1 MSNKTYI
8 FLILLL
14 LQISF
19 AGCDEWLSVDSKVI
33 LSEEDIA
40 KYPELLET
48 QFLSSYDDLRNNV
61 QSIGDGGLSYR
72 QHHLS
77 SFTDDAANN
86 TPWDGGQLSL
96 RLSPGRVFSG
106 IFSQT
111 NGESYNSIW
120 CYKEINKVNKFILK
134 NKGAENPDVLS
145 LVGEA
150 YFIRAYLYFE
160 MVKRYGGV
168 PLYSGSLD
176 EVNSINNRST
186 EEESWL
192 YIKNCLDSAITLLPD
207 NQKVRSEDKDRANR
221 FTALALKSRAMLYAG
236 TIAKY
241 GKVTNGGLQGIRPDA
256 ARDFLF
262 EAANAASKIIEV
274 NKYSL
279 STNFTDLFNGKD
291 EDNNEIIFRFSN
303 IAKTGRQ
310 VFHDFWN
317 MPYKVKREGYT
328 AFLSPTIE
336 IVEQFEKLDGTIQ
349 PLDYNA
355 KYSDLADFFAGRDK
369 RLAATIIYPGG
380 EFLGDKYSIY
390 KETRIKRANGQT
402 DSYFYRN
409 QEEWT
414 QAAKVP
420 GYENYMMSGIDG
432 IFPNTSGGGFTNYGF
447 YLKKTLYAVKK
458 LEDYLSHENDQD
470 AVVIRYGEV
479 ILNLAEAAVE
489 LSSLG
494 NNDFV
499 AQAQTAFNDLRSAHG
514 GLPPKNM
521 DLDVVRHER
530 RIDLLYEG
538 FRYWDQKRW
547 RIGTDMHNL
556 QLQAL
561 HPILNI
567 DESVTPTSIYYT
579 IEKAST
585 PDYLITRTKWFQ
597 ERDYYCPIPVD
608 KSPGI
613 VQNEN
618 WN

>member
-1 MSNKTYI
+1 
-8 FLILLL
+8 
-14 LQISF
+14 
-19 AGCDEWLSVDSKVI
+19 
-33 LSEEDIA
+33 
-40 KYPELLET
+40 
-48 QFLSSYDDLRNNV
+48 
-61 QSIGDGGLSYR
+61 
-72 QHHLS
+72 
-77 SFTDDAANN
+77 
-86 TPWDGGQLSL
+86 
-96 RLSPGRVFSG
+96 
-106 IFSQT
+106 
-111 NGESYNSIW
+111 
-120 CYKEINKVNKFILK
+120 
-134 NKGAENPDVLS
+134 
-145 LVGEA
+145 
-150 YFIRAYLYFE
+150 
-160 MVKRYGGV
+160 
-168 PLYSGSLD
+168 
-176 EVNSINNRST
+176 
-186 EEESWL
+186 
-192 YIKNCLDSAITLLPD
+192 
-207 NQKVRSEDKDRANR
+207 
-221 FTALALKSRAMLYAG
+221 
-236 TIAKY
+236 
-241 GKVTNGGLQGIRPDA
+241 
-256 ARDFLF
+256 
-262 EAANAASKIIEV
+262 
-274 NKYSL
+274 
-279 STNFTDLFNGKD
+279 
-291 EDNNEIIFRFSN
+291 
-303 IAKTGRQ
+303 
-310 VFHDFWN
+310 
-317 MPYKVKREGYT
+317 
-328 AFLSPTIE
+328 
-336 IVEQFEKLDGTIQ
+336 
-349 PLDYNA
+349 
-355 KYSDLADFFAGRDK
+355 
-369 RLAATIIYPGG
+369 
-380 EFLGDKYSIY
+380 
-390 KETRIKRANGQT
+390 
-402 DSYFYRN
+402 
-409 QEEWT
+409 
-414 QAAKVP
+414 
-420 GYENYMMSGIDG
+420 MSGIDG